1 MANDLRRAVGG
12 NLRAIRKAQRLTQ
25 ERFGYRYGYQR
36 SWVGKVENA
45 KQNLTMDSIQ
55 QLADRLEMEVFV
67 LVRRLG
73 EAHPPPPLAA
83 SANGAGGEEE
93 AG

>member
-1 MANDLRRAVGG
+1 VANDLRYAVGG

-36 SWVGKVENA
+36 SWVGNVENA
-45 KQNLTMDSIQ
+45 KLNLTMNSLQ
-55 QLADRLEMEVFV
+55 QLADRLEVEVFV
-67 LVRRLG
+67 LVRRPG
-73 EAHPPPPLAA
+73 EAAPPPPPIE
-83 SANGAGGEEE
+83 SRDEEE

>member
-1 MANDLRRAVGG
+1 MANDLRHAVGG

-36 SWVGKVENA
+36 SWVGHVENA
-45 KQNLTMDSIQ
+45 RLNLTMDSLQ
-55 QLADRLEMEVFV
+55 QLADRLEVEVFD
-67 LVRRLG
+67 LVRRPG
-73 EAHPPPPLAA
+73 EAAPPPPPIE
-83 SANGAGGEEE
+83 SRGEKE